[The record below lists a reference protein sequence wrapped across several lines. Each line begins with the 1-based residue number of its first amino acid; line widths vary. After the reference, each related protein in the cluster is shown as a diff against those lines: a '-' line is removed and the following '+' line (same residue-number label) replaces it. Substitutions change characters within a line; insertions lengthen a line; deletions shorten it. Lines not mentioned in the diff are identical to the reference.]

1 MELEN
6 NLRILKL
13 YPSFDVNYP
22 SFIGKNYN
30 YHVNYDIWDKINGDK
45 AILGDK
51 SINFNNYDIV
61 FLPMYKRWEGK
72 WELLDKIKESSVKT
86 VLFDNDSHY
95 REFSHPF
102 YKNIDLIFYRN
113 IDKNNNIPFTKNM
126 WLKFSIDTNK
136 YLPQYGGE
144 GILFNCTIAPI
155 YPYRLEIFKKRLL
168 NHTNYVGENYIQS
181 IQSSAA
187 ALHTALPSMA
197 HAKIL
202 EFASCGTQII
212 SNRSEK
218 MDSYFPKH
226 LIIYFDSLE
235 ELKKIITTYK
245 PNIEIQ
251 KELRYVVETK
261 HDSRIRAKEIIDKIK
276 EIL

>member
-1 MELEN
+1 MDHKG
-6 NLRILKL
+6 R
-13 YPSFDVNYP
+13 
-22 SFIGKNYN
+22 YN
-30 YHVNYDIWDKINGDK
+30 YHINYDLWDKIEGDK
-45 AILGDK
+45 VILE
-51 SINFNNYDIV
+51 NFNVNPDSYDVI
-61 FLPMYKRWEGK
+61 FLPMFKRWENHLP
-72 WELLDKIKESSVKT
+72 LLDRIKSSKAKT

-155 YPYRLEIFKKRLL
+155 YPYRSEIFKKRLL
-168 NHTNYVGENYIQS
+168 NHTDYVGENYIQS
-181 IQSSAA
+181 VQSSAA
-187 ALHTALPSMA
+187 ALHTSLPSIA

-218 MDSYFPKH
+218 INSYFPKH
-226 LIIYFDSLE
+226 LITYFNSLE
-235 ELKKIITTYK
+235 ELKEIITTYK
-245 PNIEIQ
+245 PNIKIQ
-251 KELRYVVETK
+251 KELRYIVETK
-261 HDSRIRAKEIIDKIK
+261 HDSKVRAEEVLNEIKK
-276 EIL
+276 LL